1 MILPNV
7 NTDTN
12 VIDIDNLSIE
22 DEKYLPILK
31 LFRQQKELT
40 RKDVEDAMGI
50 GTTHALNTIKEMIE
64 NNLIKKIGRGKNT
77 RYIKK

>member
-1 MILPNV
+1 VILPNA
-7 NTDTN
+7 NSDTN

-40 RKDVEDAMGI
+40 RKEVEDAMGI

-64 NNLIKKIGRGKNT
+64 NNLI
-77 RYIKK
+77 